1 VVSLALP
8 MIAGQGPIASMRA
21 PMQHFMLRDGGDYA
35 AGRPERGGMGWAD
48 DSILVACHGT
58 THLDALAHVWQDGQ
72 LWNGFPAARVSS
84 QGAAY
89 CGIEKAGPVVTR
101 GLFLDFAGQG
111 PGLAPGEAITAAQL
125 ADAVR
130 AAGLTPA
137 PGDALLLRTGWLRQW
152 RDGAAGVDSCPGLDA
167 GCADW
172 LRDSEI
178 ALVGADNIFVHDY
191 FDYEQVER
199 DDGTIRWAI
208 THKPRNEKGEPTH
221 GGPDGSLR
229 GPLVGAWAIVRRRG
243 HNDTWFYAEWDP
255 YVKSGDNAWRTHP
268 TAMIQK
274 CAESNTLRRAFS
286 VSGVIGEGEEPKD
299 AVSSVTQSNSEASS
313 EIRWPADE
321 GLKERLKDAFDLLG
335 YRRAKVRSLV
345 NACRSNEDY
354 LNLLG
359 DLDNALTEAG
369 LTQVDDVEVVEP
381 DAA

>member
-1 VVSLALP
+1 MSNAVVSITQRARADYDEGQIALIRDTVMPPDTPPAALAMFLETCARHQLDP
-8 MIAGQGPIASMRA
+8 LIKQIWAVKIKGKIQPVVA
-21 PMQHFMLRDGGDYA
+21 RDG
-35 AGRPERGGMGWAD
+35 
-48 DSILVACHGT
+48 L
-58 THLDALAHVWQDGQ
+58 LAIGNRHTGSGWQD
-72 LWNGFPAARVSS
+72 VS
-84 QGAAY
+84 
-89 CGIEKAGPVVTR
+89 
-101 GLFLDFAGQG
+101 
-111 PGLAPGEAITAAQL
+111 GEYL
-125 ADAVR
+125 GCMSNAVR
-130 AAGLTPA
+130 
-137 PGDALLLRTGWLRQW
+137 Q
-152 RDGAAGVDSCPGLDA
+152 
-167 GCADW
+167 
-172 LRDSEI
+172 
-178 ALVGADNIFVHDY
+178 HDY

-199 DDGTIRWAI
+199 DDGTIRWAV

-369 LTQVDDVEVVEP
+369 LTQVDDAEVVEP